1 MYFEVVSHITNIQI
15 MQETN
20 KNIDA
25 IIEKIT
31 AFKIEPKFSIEFNK
45 RTKNRPPETL
55 SKNELLEIF
64 VRLISFSQQAI
75 SKKVKSI
82 IDNRIFNEI
91 LENYDID
98 KVAKMN
104 PCDLVEKYW
113 SKVTGIRQQTKFF
126 QIVMFSRLIQRD
138 NKVLELLTNPPI
150 PKTIKSEKD
159 IEEFWEGFKILQQ
172 KLKLAKTPFLRETT
186 TLLHFLLDVGYDCIK
201 PDSAVMKTSKKIGLV
216 QNEKGKKNFIKT
228 VTFIQNYALKK
239 GIRPNII
246 DLYLLIEGKQT
257 DASQLVDKTY
267 YN

>member
-1 MYFEVVSHITNIQI
+1 MVNLFQGKTDTPI

-20 KNIDA
+20 KQIDA
-25 IIEKIT
+25 IIDRVTK
-31 AFKIEPKFSIEFNK
+31 FKIEPNFSIEFNK
-45 RTKNRPPETL
+45 RTENRPPETL

-75 SKKVKSI
+75 SKKVKVLI
-82 IDNRIFNEI
+82 ENKIFDET
-91 LENYDID
+91 LDNYDVD

-104 PCDLVEKYW
+104 PCDLVEKHW

-126 QIVMFSRLIQRD
+126 QIVMFSRLIQKD
-138 NKVLELLTNPPI
+138 NTVLELLTNPPV
-150 PKTIKSEKD
+150 PKTIKSEADIKD
-159 IEEFWEGFKILQQ
+159 FWRGFKTLQQ
-172 KLKLAKTPFLRETT
+172 KLKLSKTPFLRETT

-201 PDSAVMKTSKKIGLV
+201 PDSAVMKASKKIGLV
-216 QNEKGKKNFIKT
+216 ESETGEKNYIKT
-228 VTFIQNYALKK
+228 VAFIQNYALKE
-239 GIRPNII
+239 GIRPSII